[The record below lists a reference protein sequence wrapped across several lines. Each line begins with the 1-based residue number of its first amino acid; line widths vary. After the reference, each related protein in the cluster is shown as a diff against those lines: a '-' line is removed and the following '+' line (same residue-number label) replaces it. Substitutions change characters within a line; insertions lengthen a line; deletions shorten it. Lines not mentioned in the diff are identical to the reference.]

1 MIEVKNLVKKYGVH
15 PAVDHISFTVE
26 KGHIVGFL
34 GPNGAGKSTTMNMI
48 TGYISATEGTVSIN
62 GHDIYD
68 EPEEAK
74 KSIGYLPEL
83 PPLYPNMKV
92 REYLNFVADLK
103 GVARKDKKE
112 MVDDIIKKVRLEE
125 YANRLIRQLSKG
137 YKQRVGLAQ
146 AIVGYP
152 ELLILDEPTVGLDP
166 LQIIEIR
173 DLIKELAKNHTIILS
188 SHILQEVNAV
198 CDTIIIINK
207 GKLLVNDKTENLGKY
222 ISGTQGLQLQV
233 KGDKEK
239 VDGVLTG
246 IPEIKKIQYKDTAEA
261 GTVELTLFTEED
273 VDIREK
279 LFMAMSAAG
288 CQILMMKDEEVTL
301 ENIFL
306 QITKEDNQ
314 NTAKVKKVL
323 VQKEEVEENVSD
335 L

>member
-1 MIEVKNLVKKYGVH
+1 ME
-15 PAVDHISFTVE
+15 
-26 KGHIVGFL
+26 
-34 GPNGAGKSTTMNMI
+34 
-48 TGYISATEGTVSIN
+48 
-62 GHDIYD
+62 
-68 EPEEAK
+68 
-74 KSIGYLPEL
+74 
-83 PPLYPNMKV
+83 
-92 REYLNFVADLK
+92 
-103 GVARKDKKE
+103 
-112 MVDDIIKKVRLEE
+112 DIIKKVRLED

-222 ISGTQGLQLQV
+222 ISGTHGLQLQV
-233 KGDKEK
+233 KGSKET

-246 IPEIKKIQYKDTAEA
+246 IPEITKIQYKDTAEA
-261 GTVELTLFTEED
+261 GTVTLTLFTED
-273 VDIREK
+273 DADIREK

-301 ENIFL
+301 ESIFL

-314 NTAKVKKVL
+314 NTTKVKKVL
-323 VQKEEVEENVSD
+323 VQEAQNEQEKQDETDEEETEEQEEKEEVEEHVGD